1 MTRAG
6 VVLAGALPA
15 GQVEELRRA
24 VAAAE
29 RAALEDVVV
38 VVAPPCDGV
47 PAGLPEEVTVL
58 RDEAPE
64 PSEGSMLAVAVHWCQ
79 QAGHRAMV
87 VGLAGGPQ
95 APSSQWRAVG
105 RAGARPIAVSSA
117 RGVRS
122 YPVRLDA
129 EVWPFVSTSAG
140 GALDIARA
148 VPALVSEVR
157 SDADDPA
164 ALSRTAGVADGGEAA
179 GAGGAADG
187 AAGSGGHT
195 GRTAR
200 DSLRVAELLGR
211 APRGAFE
218 VVVRDEEGDP
228 VVIRNSPFLDDGT
241 PMPTRFWLVGRDL
254 REAVSRLEAAG
265 GVADAERALS
275 AAAIEE
281 AHALYAAER
290 DAEIPA
296 DQTGPRPAGG
306 VGGTRRGVKCLHA
319 HLAWYLAGGPDP
331 VGEWVARRLS
341 LASRGQARRP
351 AGPGG
356 EKVRAGSDAGR

>member
-1 MTRAG
+1 MTRAA
-6 VVLAGALPA
+6 VVLAGAMPA
-15 GQVEELRRA
+15 SRVDDLRQAVE
-24 VAAAE
+24 AAE
-29 RAALEDVVV
+29 GAAFDDVVV
-38 VVAPPCDGV
+38 VVARPADGV
-47 PAGLPEEVTVL
+47 PAGLQAEVTVL
-58 RDEAPE
+58 RDEAAE
-64 PSEGSMLAVAVHWCQ
+64 PTEGSMLAVAVHWCQ
-79 QAGHRAMV
+79 QVGHRTMV
-87 VGLAGGPQ
+87 VGLAGTPV
-95 APSSQWRAVG
+95 PSSQWRAVG
-105 RAGARPIAVSSA
+105 RAGARPIAVSSTN
-117 RGVRS
+117 GIRS
-122 YPVRLDA
+122 YPLRLDA

-140 GALDIARA
+140 GALEIARA

-157 SDADDPA
+157 SDADDSADVSPA
-164 ALSRTAGVADGGEAA
+164 AGVAEAGAVA
-179 GAGGAADG
+179 GAG
-187 AAGSGGHT
+187 AAGDGG
-195 GRTAR
+195 RAAR

-211 APRGAFE
+211 APRGAFD

-265 GVADAERALS
+265 GVADAGRAVP
-275 AAAIEE
+275 AAALEE
-281 AHALYAAER
+281 AHSLYASER

-296 DQTGPRPAGG
+296 DHTGPRPAGG

-351 AGPGG
+351 PAREG